1 MIQKKRVTLTIEG
14 SFMWK
19 KGGGFY
25 LKGQTCDDENLVTC
39 TTTCKF

>member
-19 KGGGFY
+19 KGEGFY
-25 LKGQTCDDENLVTC
+25 LKGQTCDDEKIL
-39 TTTCKF
+39 